1 MKRRIALLTLV
12 TVFCL
17 NIPSALSQTAGTP
30 ENLLQDELGELLVV
44 WKDEN
49 RAALESMK
57 RGFFIRAQQ
66 IFGRRIRDEAITA
79 PLATSGCFVRVRFP
93 PHADTNVFAESLRAS
108 GKASL

>member
-57 RGFFIRAQQ
+57 RDFFIRAQQ
-66 IFGRRIRDEAITA
+66 MFGRSIRDEEITVT
-79 PLATSGCFVRVRFP
+79 PATTGGFVT
-93 PHADTNVFAESLRAS
+93 DTAAKHLLRPYE
-108 GKASL
+108 KI